1 MEKRPF
7 LVLLAA
13 ALGLATPAALAQTNF
28 PFQIRVDL
36 EDTSNT
42 VPNFTTVTVAS
53 SAVGKPLVVS
63 VTLTYTGR
71 TEAVITAKPLL
82 LGSSDFTIISPLP
95 EPPISFAPGDLF
107 RVQVRYAAS
116 SSRQANGQLSFIY
129 NEAPPLKEQ
138 PIITGTI
145 AVNFAGVAPEFA
157 ASYAL
162 QTDANV
168 LPLADRGI
176 LQFPPT
182 PVNSTNNATVF
193 ILNKGSGPGVV
204 DSVTLS
210 GNAFQILALP
220 LLPAVVP
227 SGESLRF
234 LVRYSPKARGSDQGT
249 LTVVMGE
256 KTLTASIDASA
267 ISPGFAYTLLT
278 ADEATP
284 MVTTQP
290 VVLPATRL
298 GETTS
303 VIVQV
308 KNNGN
313 ADGIINGIAITG
325 AGFTLTDLPVFP
337 FTLTPDTLT
346 TFVIN
351 FTPAQPGRNA
361 ARLRIGNDI
370 FELTGTGIGSKL
382 TFSYTNGATTNTVN
396 SPGLVPFTPAT
407 VGQSSSLEFTVRNTG
422 TIPAVIGS
430 IGITSGAATGA
441 ASNVFRLE
449 NPPPLPVTLE
459 PEKSISFNIRFS
471 PLTTGQSTATLYVD
485 ATPFT
490 LAGFG
495 ADPPSLPSYRFT
507 GASGTVE
514 PFDQPAI
521 GLTLASAYPL
531 PLRGTLT
538 LTVDSDLPSTDPAVQ
553 FATSGRVA
561 TFTIPAGSTQAIFQ
575 NGSTNLRLQTGTVA
589 STITLTP
596 AFSTEAGLDLTP
608 RNPPTLKLQVPKL
621 APRLLSVQVVS
632 QTATGFVLSIT
643 GYSTT
648 RSLSRLELTF
658 TPASGVQFPNPK
670 LTIPIETESTVWFKT
685 AASQAFGGQFSITL
699 PFTLRTEGQTE
710 TPLLT
715 PIEKLES
722 VAVTVSNEVGTSNS
736 VGTRIR

>member
-7 LVLLAA
+7 LALLAA
-13 ALGLATPAALAQTNF
+13 ALGLATPGALAQTNL

-36 EDTSNT
+36 EGSSST
-42 VPNFTTVTVAS
+42 VANFTTVTLAS

-63 VTLTYTGR
+63 VTLTYTGNTR
-71 TEAVITAKPLL
+71 AAITAMPLL
-82 LGSSDFTIISPLP
+82 LGSSDFSIISPMP
-95 EPPISFAPGDLF
+95 EVPIPFAPGDNF

-116 SSRQANGQLSFIY
+116 TSRQANGQLSFIY
-129 NEAPPLKEQ
+129 NETPPLKEQ
-138 PIITGTI
+138 PVIAGVI
-145 AVNFAGVAPEFA
+145 AVNFTGVAPEFT

-162 QTDANV
+162 QADANV
-168 LPLADRGI
+168 IPLPDQGI
-176 LQFPPT
+176 IQFPPT
-182 PVNSTNNATVF
+182 PVNTTNNATVF
-193 ILNKGSGPGVV
+193 ILNKGSGPGIV
-204 DSVTLS
+204 DSVSLTGS
-210 GNAFQILALP
+210 AFQILALP

-234 LVRYSPKARGSDQGT
+234 LVRYSPKTRGSDQGT

-256 KTLTASIDASA
+256 KTLTASIDASS

-284 MVTTQP
+284 MLTTQP
-290 VVLPATRL
+290 VALPPTRL

-308 KNNGN
+308 KNTGN
-313 ADGIINGIAITG
+313 ADGVINGIAITG
-325 AGFTLTDLPVFP
+325 AGFTLAELPVFP
-337 FTLTPDTLT
+337 FTLSPDTLT

-351 FTPAQPGRNA
+351 FTPVQPGRNA

-370 FELTGTGIGSKL
+370 FELAGTGIGSKL
-382 TFSYTNGATTNTVN
+382 TFSYTNGATTNTVT

-422 TIPAVIGS
+422 TVSAVIGS

-459 PEKSISFNIRFS
+459 PEQSLSFGIRFS

-495 ADPPSLPSYRFT
+495 TDPPALPSYRFT

-538 LTVDSDLPSTDPAVQ
+538 LTVDSDLPATDPAVQ

-596 AFSTEAGLDLTP
+596 AFATEAGLDLTP
-608 RNPPTLKLQVPKL
+608 RNPLTLRLQVPKL

-632 QTATGFVLSIT
+632 QSATGFVLSIT

-648 RSLSRLELTF
+648 RSLSRMELTF
-658 TPASGVQFPNPK
+658 TPASGVQFPNPR
-670 LTIPIETESTVWFKT
+670 LTIPIESESAVWFKT
-685 AASQAFGGQFSITL
+685 ATSQTFGGQFSITL
-699 PFTLRTEGQTE
+699 PFSLRTEGQTE